1 MDEKMKL
8 YSHLSLNKHG
18 LLGES
23 SCHRFLL
30 SHRFTVAIDI
40 IMSLLVAIY
49 SHAIYVSPT
58 DGFVHISVSLY

>member
-1 MDEKMKL
+1 MHIFEVTRMQIKHDNKGSLKMKL

-40 IMSLLVAIY
+40 IMSPVA
-49 SHAIYVSPT
+49 SPR
-58 DGFVHISVSLY
+58 GGLG